1 MIVDLYIKE
10 GDMIRNL
17 DLTALRSFVAV
28 AESGGV
34 TKAASQLHLTQSA
47 VSMQLK
53 RLEEALGQRLLVRS
67 GRGVRLSNQGEQLL
81 GYGRRMLSMNDEVW
95 LRMTDAQFEGEV
107 TFGVPSDIVYPHVP
121 GVLKRFANDF
131 PRVKVQLIS
140 SYTAHLKHMLAAG
153 KIDMILTTEYG
164 VEKGGEEL
172 DAAPLVWVGGEGGRV
187 WEERPL
193 KLAFET
199 NCIFKPTAQRALED
213 EGIEWDMV
221 VTSESTRTIEA
232 TVSAD
237 LAIHALLSETSSP
250 YMKEIA
256 HNGALPELPVFN
268 INMYVSGGAR
278 KEMAEQLADYVRLA
292 YGAEG

>member
-1 MIVDLYIKE
+1 
-10 GDMIRNL
+10 MIRNL
-17 DLTALRSFVAV
+17 DLTALRSFVTV

-34 TKAASQLHLTQSA
+34 TKAAAQLHLTQSA

-53 RLEEALGQRLLVRS
+53 RLEEALGQPLLVRS
-67 GRGVRLSNQGEQLL
+67 GRGVRLSNHGEQLL
-81 GYGRRMLSMNDEVW
+81 GYGRRILAMNDEVW

-140 SYTAHLKHMLAAG
+140 SFTAHLKRMLAAG
-153 KIDMILTTEYG
+153 QIDLILTTEHG
-164 VEKGGEEL
+164 MEKGGEEL
-172 DAAPLVWVGGEGGRV
+172 RRAPLVWVGGEDGRV

-199 NCIFKPTAQRALED
+199 NCIFRPTAQRALED
-213 EGIEWDMV
+213 EGVEWDMV
-221 VTSESTRTIEA
+221 VTSDSTRTIEA

-250 YMKEIA
+250 YMKEIC

-268 INMYVSGGAR
+268 INMYVSEGAR
-278 KEMAEQLADYVRLA
+278 REMAEQLADYVRLA
-292 YGAEG
+292 YGAEGG

>member
-1 MIVDLYIKE
+1 MV
-10 GDMIRNL
+10 RNL
-17 DLTALRSFVAV
+17 DLTALRSFVTV

-34 TKAASQLHLTQSA
+34 TKAAAQLHLTQSA

-53 RLEEALGQRLLVRS
+53 RLEEALGQPLLVRS

-81 GYGRRMLSMNDEVW
+81 GYGRRILALNDEVW

-140 SYTAHLKHMLAAG
+140 SYTGHLKQMLAAG
-153 KIDMILTTEYG
+153 TIDLILTTEHG
-164 VEKGGEEL
+164 IEKGGEEL
-172 DAAPLVWVGGEGGRV
+172 HCAPLVWVGGEDGHV

-193 KLAFET
+193 RLAFET
-199 NCIFKPTAQRALED
+199 NCIFRPTAQRALED
-213 EGIEWDMV
+213 SGIEWDMV
-221 VTSESTRTIEA
+221 VTSDSTRTIEA

-237 LAIHALLSETSSP
+237 LAIHALLAETSTP
-250 YMKEIA
+250 YMSEIA

-268 INMYVSGGAR
+268 INMYVAGGAR
-278 KEMAEQLADYVRLA
+278 REMAEQLASYVRLA
-292 YGAEG
+292 YGGSGE